1 MLSTALKAYGLSS
14 EELALLERFSFDSE
28 AFTALQKDLA
38 AGKFE
43 MARNRADGTIEP
55 PLPGDILPWPTA
67 DSAAAPA
74 YEAAGRKAIEKGE
87 VAVAILNG
95 GMATR
100 FGGRVKG
107 VVEVTH
113 GLSFLA
119 LKLRNAAA
127 APGPVHVFLMNSFA
141 TDKDTRAHLQANNYF
156 GLDPKRLHIVQ
167 QGISMRLTPR
177 GDLFR
182 DAKGQVSFYAPGHG
196 DLLGALGESAEL
208 KQWAAAGGKH
218 VAISNVDN
226 LGATLEARVIGAHKA
241 HGKAVTVEVAGREG
255 GDTGGAPVRR
265 NGKVEVLEGFRFP
278 PDFPVDSLP
287 VFNTNTFVIDA
298 SALRG
303 DYPLTWFRADKKVDG
318 QAVVQFERLMGEVTS
333 FAPSAYLQV
342 ARQGP
347 EGRFM
352 PVKLPED
359 LDSVRPLV
367 QQRFGL

>member
-1 MLSTALKAYGLSS
+1 MALESYGLSAD
-14 EELALLERFSFDSE
+14 ELALLKRFSFDSK
-28 AFTALQKDLA
+28 AFTALQQDLA
-38 AGKFE
+38 AGQFE
-43 MARNRADGTIEP
+43 LARNRAHGKIEP

-67 DSAAAPA
+67 DSPEGKRC
-74 YEAAGRKAIEKGE
+74 EAAGRGALSQGQ

-141 TDKDTRAHLQANNYF
+141 TDKDTRGHLEANNYF
-156 GLDPKRLHIVQ
+156 GLQPERLHIVQ
-167 QGISMRLTPR
+167 QGISMRLTPK
-177 GDLFR
+177 GELFR

-196 DLLGALGESAEL
+196 DLLGALGNAPEFQKWVAG
-208 KQWAAAGGKH
+208 GGKH

-226 LGATLEARVIGAHKA
+226 LGATLEPRVVGAHMA
-241 HGKAVTVEVAGREG
+241 HGKPVTVEVAGREG
-255 GDTGGAPVRR
+255 GDTGGAPVRH

-278 PDFPVDSLP
+278 ADFPVDSLP

-298 SALRG
+298 GALRG
-303 DYPLTWFRADKKVDG
+303 DYNLTWFRADKKVEG
-318 QAVVQFERLMGEVTS
+318 QPVVQFERLMGEVTS
-333 FAPSAYLQV
+333 FAGSAYLQV

-359 LDSVRPLV
+359 LDSVRDLV
-367 QQRFGL
+367 RQRFGL